1 MNLKILNNKATTN
14 SNKVSRFSF
23 KEKAGMVGK
32 EGVGEAFLGAC
43 RRGELASVKQ
53 ILTCLQ
59 VVLPGIF

>member
-1 MNLKILNNKATTN
+1 
-14 SNKVSRFSF
+14 
-23 KEKAGMVGK
+23 MVGK

-59 VVLPGIF
+59 VVLPGFFLDERF